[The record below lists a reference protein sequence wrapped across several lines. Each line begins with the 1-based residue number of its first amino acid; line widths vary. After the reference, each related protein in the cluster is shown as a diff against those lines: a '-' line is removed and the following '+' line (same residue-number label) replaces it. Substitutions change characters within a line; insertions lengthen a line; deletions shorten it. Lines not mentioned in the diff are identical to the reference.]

1 MLFNEQA
8 EILGALELGIL
19 PPSGH
24 IDKMLAT
31 LPSDDAH
38 LAKRKFRKIK
48 RKLQKQFPNRS
59 DRTSIRT
66 ECRRVGRELLTK
78 NFK

>member
-1 MLFNEQA
+1 M
-8 EILGALELGIL
+8 GALELGIL

-31 LPSDDAH
+31 LPTDDAH

-48 RKLQKQFPNRS
+48 RKMQKRFPSRS
-59 DRTSIRT
+59 DKSAIRS

-78 NFK
+78 KIQ